1 MGKKLSIVV
10 PCYNEEEALPVFYA
24 ASLPVMEELQAC
36 GEIGDFELIFVD
48 GGKSEK

>member
-24 ASLPVMEELQAC
+24 ASLPVMGELQAC